1 MKNILIKFLGI
12 DKMHDEL
19 LQSIERVEEKVYNQL
34 DNTQET
40 IKKDVL
46 DETEYEIEQLVNGEV
61 EDKLYNYNFD
71 DMEADIEDARAR
83 LSDIEDEDL
92 VARIEPFETRL
103 ERLSNNLVSLSD
115 RIDTLTL
122 IERIEKLEEKLND

>member
-40 IKKDVL
+40 IQKEVL
-46 DETEYEIEQLVNGEV
+46 DDVQYEVERLVEGEV
-61 EDKLYNYNFD
+61 DDKLYNYDFD
-71 DMEADIEDARAR
+71 DMQDKIEMLGEESSGFDN
-83 LSDIEDEDL
+83 
-92 VARIEPFETRL
+92 RIVDCQ
-103 ERLSNNLVSLSD
+103 ERLNALTD

>member
-40 IKKDVL
+40 IQKEVL
-46 DETEYEIEQLVNGEV
+46 DDIQYEVERLIEGEV
-61 EDKLYNYNFD
+61 DDKLYNYDFD
-71 DMEADIEDARAR
+71 DMQDKIEMLSEESSGFDNRIVDCQERLNA
-83 LSDIEDEDL
+83 LSDK
-92 VARIEPFETRL
+92 
-103 ERLSNNLVSLSD
+103 
-115 RIDTLTL
+115 IDTLSL
-122 IERIEKLEEKLND
+122 IARIEKLEEKLND

>member
-40 IKKDVL
+40 IQKDVL
-46 DETEYEIEQLVNGEV
+46 DEVQYEVERLVEGEV
-61 EDKLYNYNFD
+61 DDKLYNYDFD
-71 DMEADIEDARAR
+71 DMQDKVEMLGEESSGFDN
-83 LSDIEDEDL
+83 
-92 VARIEPFETRL
+92 RIVDCQ
-103 ERLSNNLVSLSD
+103 ERLNALAD
-115 RIDTLTL
+115 KIDTLSL
-122 IERIEKLEEKLND
+122 IARIEKLEEKLND